1 MTASQSDLVQTDATG
16 TVRRLQALVAAG
28 WPVLYIAAELGM
40 FPTAVSHL
48 MRRRFI
54 TLRTA
59 RRVAAVY
66 DQLWSVDPA
75 THGATPKGILRARNL
90 ASAMGWA
97 PAAAWDDDTI
107 DDPAA
112 HPDWT
117 GHCGTARGVTAHE
130 EHGIPLCPACEAAFE
145 RRRLRNQA
153 RELRALSATCA

>member
-1 MTASQSDLVQTDATG
+1 MTASQSDLAQTDATG

-40 FPTAVSHL
+40 FPTAVSRL
-48 MRRRFI
+48 MRKRVV
-54 TLRTA
+54 TLCTA

-66 DQLWSVDPA
+66 DRLWAVDPA

-90 ASAMGWA
+90 AHAMRWA
-97 PAAAWDDDTI
+97 PAGAWDDDTI

-112 HPDWT
+112 FPDWT
-117 GHCGTARGVTAHE
+117 GHCGTTRGIDLHARHS
-130 EHGIPLCPACEAAFE
+130 IPLCPPCEAALK

-153 RELRALSATCA
+153 HALRALSATRA